1 FNLNTTMKIS
11 KLFIKILSFAV
22 TATIFGMPAL
32 IFAQGGNPP
41 PIDIKI
47 TNPLKGGTDSI
58 PVLLEKIIS
67 EALLPIGAVVVV
79 VMIIYAGFLFVTAKG
94 KPEDITKAK
103 DALLYAAIG
112 AGILL
117 GARVLAG
124 AIKATVI
131 QIGG

>member
-1 FNLNTTMKIS
+1 MKIT
-11 KLFIKILSFAV
+11 KLLIKMFLFVA
-22 TATIFGMPAL
+22 TTTIFLAPTL
-32 IFAQGGNPP
+32 ILAQGSNPP

-79 VMIIYAGFLFVTAKG
+79 VMIIYAGFLYVTAKG

-124 AIKATVI
+124 AIKATVT

>member
-1 FNLNTTMKIS
+1 MKIT
-11 KLFIKILSFAV
+11 KLLIKMFLFVA
-22 TATIFGMPAL
+22 TTTIFLAPTL
-32 IFAQGGNPP
+32 ILAQGSNPP